1 MDKLALASLKSLS
14 VLYVED
20 DAATREE
27 LAMMLAPWVRELFV
41 AVDGQ
46 DGLDQFRAH
55 RPDIVV
61 TDIQMPRVSG
71 LAMCADI
78 RNLAPEQL
86 IVVLSAYNDVEYLFR
101 AIELG
106 INQYITKPVNVERL
120 LLRLAQMAEG
130 LLAQKERERNRVLLE
145 QYKHLVDQSAIVCK
159 LDTSGTITFVNDKL
173 CEISGYAPDELVGR
187 EIAALRF
194 EAEARNLG
202 EHILNQVRAGQ
213 KWTGI
218 LRNRKRNGDLFVVES
233 SLVPV
238 LDELGQVT
246 EIVSLD
252 VDISSIYE
260 NYENLVA
267 ALDRSHLSLQEQ
279 RHLRNE
285 YQRAL
290 ELGACICVTDRNFR
304 IVSVNKQFENLLGYG
319 AQELLDKPIQQLTP
333 DLVADRCLN
342 EVLNTEPENF
352 TNRIL
357 RFQHRDG
364 MELQFS
370 IACVGVRNL
379 LGDVESIILICHDI
393 TESLRLSNEIVETQR
408 ELLYMLGDVV
418 ESRSQET
425 AQHVRRVA
433 VVSRFLA
440 LKVGLAPEIADMIET
455 AAPMHDVG
463 KVGIRDAVLHKQG
476 KLEHDEFEE
485 MKHHARIG
493 HDILGKVDRPLV
505 ALAATIAHQHHER
518 WDGSGYPYGLKGEDI
533 DIAGRIVA
541 VTDVL
546 DALSSARVYKPAW
559 DEQRV
564 IEYFK
569 TQRGLQF
576 DPQLVDILLEHWDAI
591 KTLRLN
597 SVAS

>member
-1 MDKLALASLKSLS
+1 
-14 VLYVED
+14 
-20 DAATREE
+20 
-27 LAMMLAPWVRELFV
+27 
-41 AVDGQ
+41 
-46 DGLDQFRAH
+46 
-55 RPDIVV
+55 
-61 TDIQMPRVSG
+61 
-71 LAMCADI
+71 
-78 RNLAPEQL
+78 
-86 IVVLSAYNDVEYLFR
+86 
-101 AIELG
+101 
-106 INQYITKPVNVERL
+106 
-120 LLRLAQMAEG
+120 
-130 LLAQKERERNRVLLE
+130 
-145 QYKHLVDQSAIVCK
+145 
-159 LDTSGTITFVNDKL
+159 
-173 CEISGYAPDELVGR
+173 
-187 EIAALRF
+187 
-194 EAEARNLG
+194 
-202 EHILNQVRAGQ
+202 
-213 KWTGI
+213 
-218 LRNRKRNGDLFVVES
+218 
-233 SLVPV
+233 
-238 LDELGQVT
+238 
-246 EIVSLD
+246 
-252 VDISSIYE
+252 
-260 NYENLVA
+260 
-267 ALDRSHLSLQEQ
+267 
-279 RHLRNE
+279 
-285 YQRAL
+285 
-290 ELGACICVTDRNFR
+290 
-304 IVSVNKQFENLLGYG
+304 
-319 AQELLDKPIQQLTP
+319 
-333 DLVADRCLN
+333 
-342 EVLNTEPENF
+342 
-352 TNRIL
+352 
-357 RFQHRDG
+357 
-364 MELQFS
+364 LQFS

-576 DPQLVDILLEHWDAI
+576 DPKLVDILLEHWDAI